1 MSDCIKLS
9 GVKQYSRIVA
19 DSIRDWRVLS
29 EIRGYFHGQRL
40 TITQQPEQTGTVGR
54 AYFGVPQQRPERQD
68 LVQGERRLRADLLQM
83 AAAVI

>member
-1 MSDCIKLS
+1 MSDCVKLS

-54 AYFGVPQQRPERQD
+54 TDFGVPQQRSECQNMVP
-68 LVQGERRLRADLLQM
+68 GEWSL
-83 AAAVI
+83 